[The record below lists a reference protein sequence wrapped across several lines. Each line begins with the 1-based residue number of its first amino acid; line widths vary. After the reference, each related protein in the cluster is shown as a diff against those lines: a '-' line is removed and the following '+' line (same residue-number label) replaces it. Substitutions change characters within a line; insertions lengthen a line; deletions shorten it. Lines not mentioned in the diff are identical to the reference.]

1 MKPVLI
7 SASIIGADLNRLGD
21 EVRSVELAGCDEIHF
36 DVMDGRFVPGI
47 TMGEP
52 FLKSVAAATRLPVE
66 AHMMVHDPARFIKP
80 YAAAGCSIFTV
91 HIEACGDTARDVAE
105 QIKAAG
111 MQAGIALNPD
121 TPLDQI
127 RELLPYYDRVLVMTV
142 VPGLSGQAF
151 MAEVLPK
158 LRELSE
164 LTRAEQLPL
173 MLAVDGG
180 IKVHNIEASA
190 RAGANIFIAATG
202 LFKYEDG
209 VKEAVLQMRGNAELA
224 NA

>member
-47 TMGEP
+47 TMGAP
-52 FLKSVAAATRLPVE
+52 FLKSVADATRLPVE

-91 HIEACGDTARDVAE
+91 HIEACVDTARDVAE
-105 QIKAAG
+105 QIKTAG

-127 RELLPYYDRVLVMTV
+127 REQLPYYDRVLVMTV

-158 LRELSE
+158 LSELSE

-202 LFKYEDG
+202 LFKYESG

>member
-7 SASIIGADLNRLGD
+7 SASIIGADLNHLGD

-66 AHMMVHDPARFIKP
+66 AHMMVHDPARYIKP

-91 HIEACGDTARDVAE
+91 HIEACNDTARDVAE
-105 QIKAAG
+105 QIKTAG

-158 LRELSE
+158 LSELSE
-164 LTRAEQLPL
+164 LTHAEQLPL

-180 IKVHNIEASA
+180 IKIHNIEASA

>member
-1 MKPVLI
+1 
-7 SASIIGADLNRLGD
+7 
-21 EVRSVELAGCDEIHF
+21 
-36 DVMDGRFVPGI
+36 
-47 TMGEP
+47 MGEP

-66 AHMMVHDPARFIKP
+66 AHMMVHDPARYIKP

-91 HIEACGDTARDVAE
+91 HIEACNDTARNVAE
-105 QIKAAG
+105 QIRTAG

-127 RELLPYYDRVLVMTV
+127 RELLLYYDRVLVMTV

-151 MAEVLPK
+151 MADVLPK
-158 LRELSE
+158 LSELSD
-164 LTRAEQLPL
+164 LTHAEQLPL

-202 LFKYEDG
+202 LFKYESG
-209 VKEAVLQMRGNAELA
+209 VKEAVLQMRRNAELA